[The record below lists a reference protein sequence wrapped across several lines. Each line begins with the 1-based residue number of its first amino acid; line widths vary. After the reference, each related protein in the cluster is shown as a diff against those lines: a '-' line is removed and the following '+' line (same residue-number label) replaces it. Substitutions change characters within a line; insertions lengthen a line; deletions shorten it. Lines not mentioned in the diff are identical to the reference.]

1 MNWRRVALHVAEADG
16 ASLHI
21 GGDDTESL
29 HIGAEI
35 YNVESEPYEGEYQVT
50 PSQSEQVLETADK
63 LLRENVVVAPIP
75 YYYGLITYNGS
86 IITVS

>member
-1 MNWRRVALHVAEADG
+1 MSCRVALHVAESDG
-16 ASLHI
+16 ALLHVGSSDAAALSV
-21 GGDDTESL
+21 GGEVYSPD
-29 HIGAEI
+29 I
-35 YNVESEPYEGEYQVT
+35 YRGEYQVT

>member
-1 MNWRRVALHVAEADG
+1 MNSCCRVALHVSESD
-16 ASLHI
+16 SVHLHV
-21 GGDDTESL
+21 GSEVYSPD
-29 HIGAEI
+29 I
-35 YNVESEPYEGEYQVT
+35 YRGEYEVT

>member
-1 MNWRRVALHVAEADG
+1 MNNCCRVALHIKEADSV
-16 ASLHI
+16 SLHV
-21 GGDDTESL
+21 GGEVYSPD
-29 HIGAEI
+29 I
-35 YNVESEPYEGEYQVT
+35 YRGEYEVT